1 MLKLKKHFWT
11 AAVLLLLAI
20 YLCVFAYLNMAKYE
34 QHVDSDIAAEALLA
48 REIWT
53 EKTLTPDDWIG
64 STERRIFGMSAVAAL
79 FYGITG
85 SMTAAAGIACVLIGA
100 AFSVVFY
107 IFLRKIG
114 LSHAASAL
122 ALLSLCALPINGLR
136 NEGQMVP
143 FIHLLLFL
151 FAEYYAMHVIL
162 IFLSIMFYQ
171 HLKYDK
177 CRVGKKEILC
187 LLAIFLFSTA
197 ISMGGQRCLQMVILP
212 MAAVELVELF
222 IESEFFSKRL
232 DKRRYIATA
241 FVGSLV
247 LSGLIGGLYKGQ
259 AQYSM
264 YLNTAKEI
272 MERIFITVP
281 AAILE
286 GFGIAGNARVG
297 TFQSLM
303 QMLIWAFLVLTGFA
317 FVYIFVID
325 KKHNAEGDKQ
335 SESDKKHIMQSEALT
350 ILLTSLG
357 ITYFIVAF
365 TTAEAAHNY
374 FMFAWFAAVL
384 AVAVLTDRM
393 FERKSL
399 FAYIII
405 AAVCI
410 FAVLNLKYTYA
421 DAVTTTDNLKE
432 YEDVADYMIDEGI
445 EYGYAEFWDAERI
458 SLVRDGAVTFGC
470 SYTMSDLHMYWWL
483 TSMKWYTPSLPED
496 MRTAY
501 VVRQE
506 QKERFLAQFT
516 DGENMKLGFE
526 NDKFAVYVSDK
537 NYVSR

>member
-1 MLKLKKHFWT
+1 
-11 AAVLLLLAI
+11 
-20 YLCVFAYLNMAKYE
+20 
-34 QHVDSDIAAEALLA
+34 
-48 REIWT
+48 
-53 EKTLTPDDWIG
+53 
-64 STERRIFGMSAVAAL
+64 
-79 FYGITG
+79 
-85 SMTAAAGIACVLIGA
+85 VLIGA
-100 AFSVVFY
+100 VFCAVFVA
-107 IFLRKIG
+107 FLRKLG
-114 LSHAASAL
+114 LSKTASAL

-143 FIHLLLFL
+143 FIQLLLFV
-151 FAEYYAMHVIL
+151 FADYYALHAIL

-171 HLKYDK
+171 HLKYDI
-177 CRVGKKEILC
+177 CRIDKKEILC
-187 LLAIFLFSTA
+187 WLGIFLFSTA

-212 MAAVELVELF
+212 MTAVELVELF
-222 IESEFFSKRL
+222 IESEYFSKRL
-232 DKRRYIATA
+232 DRRRYIAVG
-241 FVGSLV
+241 FVGSLLV
-247 LSGLIGGLYKGQ
+247 SGLVGGMRKGQ

-264 YLNTAKEI
+264 YLNTAKEV

-286 GFGIAGNARVG
+286 GFGIDGNARVG

-303 QMLIWAFLVLTGFA
+303 QMLIWAFLILTGFA
-317 FVYIFVID
+317 FVYIYVID
-325 KKHNAEGDKQ
+325 KKHKAEGEKQ
-335 SESDKKHIMQSEALT
+335 SEPDKKRIMQREALAV
-350 ILLTSLG
+350 LLTSLG
-357 ITYFIVAF
+357 ITAFIVAF

-374 FMFAWFAAVL
+374 FMFAWFAAVV

-393 FERKSL
+393 RERKSL
-399 FAYIII
+399 FAYIIM
-405 AAVCI
+405 AAVCV

-432 YEDVADYMIDEGI
+432 YEEVADYMISEGI

-470 SYTMSDLHMYWWL
+470 SYTMSDLHMYWWI

-506 QKERFLAQFT
+506 QRESFLAQFT
-516 DGENMKLGFE
+516 DGEEMEPGFE
-526 NDKFAVYVSDK
+526 NDKFVVFVSDK